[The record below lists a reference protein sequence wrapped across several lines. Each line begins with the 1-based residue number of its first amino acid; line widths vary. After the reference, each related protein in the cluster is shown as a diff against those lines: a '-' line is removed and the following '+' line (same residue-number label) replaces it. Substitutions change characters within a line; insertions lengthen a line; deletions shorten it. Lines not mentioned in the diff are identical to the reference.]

1 MQYSITYESVE
12 LRVSTTCSMCW
23 NGNPTRRAFFVALLQ
38 TFLYTLAAK
47 TMIAIG
53 VDVCVSAVFQA
64 DGTYELFVKKF
75 LEIFKDGGQRE
86 YGHGSVLLLWKLW
99 SCVDLFVRLT
109 VCMMDGML
117 RPMCHPHEGVPEKI
131 PVAPPPPPMSHA
143 RITTWTVKLVEEGC
157 TTRLDSLP
165 PESLEEASYFGSTQK
180 NVHMPYN

>member
-1 MQYSITYESVE
+1 MQYSITYKSVE

-64 DGTYELFVKKF
+64 DGTYELFIKKF

-99 SCVDLFVRLT
+99 SCVDLCVRPT
-109 VCMMDGML
+109 V
-117 RPMCHPHEGVPEKI
+117 
-131 PVAPPPPPMSHA
+131 
-143 RITTWTVKLVEEGC
+143 
-157 TTRLDSLP
+157 
-165 PESLEEASYFGSTQK
+165 
-180 NVHMPYN
+180 